1 MSLVDKYLKEN
12 TIQEAS
18 KTYKSFVD
26 RIKRA
31 KSAKDI
37 SKVLKDVKKA
47 VNQKDIKQK
56 EAIKIAD
63 MADDALEE
71 M

>member
-1 MSLVDKYLKEN
+1 MGEEIIDKYLITEAKKE
-12 TIQEAS
+12 S

-31 KSAKDI
+31 KSANDI
-37 SKVLKDVKKA
+37 SKILKDVKKA
-47 VNQKDIKQK
+47 TK
-56 EAIKIAD
+56 ELNPKEIVRLAD
-63 MADDALEE
+63 MADRRLED